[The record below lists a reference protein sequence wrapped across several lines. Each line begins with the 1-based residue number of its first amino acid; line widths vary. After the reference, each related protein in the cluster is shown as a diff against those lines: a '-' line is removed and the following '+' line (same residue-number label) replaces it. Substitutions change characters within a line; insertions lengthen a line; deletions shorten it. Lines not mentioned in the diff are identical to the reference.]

1 MTSKDPKRHIKAGF
15 FDRYFSLGVSQGNL
29 AGYKSDPYSYSGA
42 PYLTSGVIL
51 PRRDDILLE
60 EGGGGP
66 RAIEKYMRLFN
77 DSQILAAWEKLI
89 GEIVQRNWEVY
100 PASDSPE
107 DEEVAEFVRQVI
119 NRMGSNTRQS
129 YGKEALVSTNS
140 GFDTFV
146 RGMCESIIL
155 GMSIAEICWM
165 RQGKYIVPSEIK
177 IRDPRRFLF
186 KLNEDGTIS
195 PRLITMFSPVEG
207 MGIPLR
213 SMILHRHWAYSNF
226 MDVHGSGLGRQLY
239 PLVEFRRTLLNFWLQ
254 YADKHTTPT
263 AVGKFSLG
271 TPEEE
276 VNALFTAL
284 QRMGQETAIVLP
296 DEMDIQ
302 WLESNGRPELYD
314 QLVSYIDQQISFVIN
329 GETTVGQETG
339 SVGSF
344 ARDQIADS
352 VRMRKAKAFSEE
364 LDETI
369 NSTLVRW
376 IVELNYPGK
385 NPPRLVRNFEDLKQR
400 EDPVR
405 IVQVLSQ
412 LGALGYAV
420 EDVDWLREK
429 LNIPSLVK
437 QEMPPEMGGMG
448 AAPPQEG
455 EEAPMSETEDMDF
468 GADLM
473 KLFDFEETSEK
484 QKISQTI
491 SSNFKGTLDDVG
503 FQRIVSDSTGNEMA
517 ISKLDIDEFTSP
529 GEIVFVIERLLE
541 EIKDLRRVPAEA
553 AESKSK
559 SETELYR
566 LKALIESEGMEENDV
581 SDLVTLY
588 HNVFRINRYAVHRE
602 AVTLDPESKGYWR
615 WFDPY
620 FQ

>member
-1 MTSKDPKRHIKAGF
+1 
-15 FDRYFSLGVSQGNL
+15 
-29 AGYKSDPYSYSGA
+29 
-42 PYLTSGVIL
+42 
-51 PRRDDILLE
+51 
-60 EGGGGP
+60 
-66 RAIEKYMRLFN
+66 
-77 DSQILAAWEKLI
+77 
-89 GEIVQRNWEVY
+89 
-100 PASDSPE
+100 
-107 DEEVAEFVRQVI
+107 
-119 NRMGSNTRQS
+119 
-129 YGKEALVSTNS
+129 
-140 GFDTFV
+140 
-146 RGMCESIIL
+146 
-155 GMSIAEICWM
+155 
-165 RQGKYIVPSEIK
+165 
-177 IRDPRRFLF
+177 
-186 KLNEDGTIS
+186 
-195 PRLITMFSPVEG
+195 
-207 MGIPLR
+207 
-213 SMILHRHWAYSNF
+213 
-226 MDVHGSGLGRQLY
+226 
-239 PLVEFRRTLLNFWLQ
+239 
-254 YADKHTTPT
+254 
-263 AVGKFSLG
+263 
-271 TPEEE
+271 
-276 VNALFTAL
+276 
-284 QRMGQETAIVLP
+284 
-296 DEMDIQ
+296 
-302 WLESNGRPELYD
+302 
-314 QLVSYIDQQISFVIN
+314 
-329 GETTVGQETG
+329 
-339 SVGSF
+339 
-344 ARDQIADS
+344 
-352 VRMRKAKAFSEE
+352 
-364 LDETI
+364 
-369 NSTLVRW
+369 LVRW

-602 AVTLDPESKGYWR
+602 AVTLDPEAKGYWR